1 MLQRERVC
9 TYIPSPLR
17 GYLPISWL
25 VMAENEI
32 MDTQNIND
40 PIDQYADLVDFKT
53 GKVIKSAYGKNIF
66 RDSCTGKRQS
76 RPNAINLTF
85 LEEEPYGTEREH
97 AWAWLVL
104 FQGSSSNKIFGFLAF
119 SLELLD
125 RFVPDFDRIIK
136 KV

>member
-85 LEEEPYGTEREH
+85 LKEGPYGTEREH
-97 AWAWLVL
+97 VWAYLDLLAIENKRKKFSTRLVNKPFCWNL
-104 FQGSSSNKIFGFLAF
+104 KMLSGSVLQ
-119 SLELLD
+119 
-125 RFVPDFDRIIK
+125 
-136 KV
+136 